1 MRRGA
6 FKSCSKLQ
14 EIVFSKQ
21 TLSKIEGEAFFDL
34 PSLQMLDLSNQ
45 LLTELPSK
53 LVHSLQNL
61 THVNLSSNEIG
72 KYQFI
77 KISENVFYDV
87 PNLVNLDLSQN
98 NICHIDN
105 MLETLRNPDLI
116 VDLSENNLNYLIGK
130 MMKE

>member
-21 TLSKIEGEAFFDL
+21 TLSRIEAEAFFDL
-34 PSLQMLDLSNQ
+34 PNLQILDLSNQ

-61 THVNLSSNEIG
+61 THVDLSSNKIG
-72 KYQFI
+72 KYYQ
-77 KISENVFYDV
+77 KISENIFYDV

-105 MLETLRNPDLI
+105 MLDTLRNPDLI

-130 MMKE
+130 IIKE